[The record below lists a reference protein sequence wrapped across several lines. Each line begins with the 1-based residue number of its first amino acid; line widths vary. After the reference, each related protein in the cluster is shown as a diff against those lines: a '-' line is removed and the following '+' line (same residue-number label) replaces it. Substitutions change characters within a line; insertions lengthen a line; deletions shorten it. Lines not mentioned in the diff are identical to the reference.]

1 GVTIK
6 SSADGTATVSGVG
19 KWKVNDSTVT
29 LSHVS
34 SLISGESGLE
44 VLEAGAMAYET
55 AKLSIDE
62 DDIYYDNGS
71 DDIIIQGD
79 DKGENV
85 AIIGNNASG
94 DKIIMA
100 GSGGDSIENYSS
112 KAEVTMIGGAGDDY
126 IVATSGPNEYIDL
139 AKGGKDTI
147 TALNTDTLT
156 VHNYDAKTGATFLTN
171 TSENLTNLIMYG
183 DPYLLVV
190 GDGYFKADNLGRV
203 ELSGTDTLNGTF
215 VNFHILNE
223 NKTQLYGWSGQA
235 GGNVDGS
242 DYTDD
247 AIIIGVAPSGYST
260 MKGGSGNDT
269 IYAAADDVV
278 NLSGGNDLIDIDH
291 LDREWRINGNIGG
304 VTINLGNGNINSNA
318 TIKSF
323 DSSVDKITVD
333 GVDDISFEVV
343 NGNLRLEKNNTSLTF
358 KDIAETTNLLI
369 NDEEISFIADDS
381 ALTVNADSVP
391 AEFYGTSK
399 TLNDE
404 KLNNGSTVDYSN
416 YDYALNVNMNDNFHN
431 IEAVKGGRGKTTLW
445 GSEVDNNALYAG
457 HGETSIYG
465 GAGGTRD
472 SLFGYAGD
480 DKTGGATFF
489 MLEGSGLDTISGF
502 EFGTSATSD
511 KIHTFGEG
519 ITSYELVGDEL
530 RIQVG
535 ADYDDQMIIEG
546 AANEV
551 LQINAWNNDYVVE
564 VGDNF
569 KYDDAVQFYLN
580 KSGSATITA
589 DGAEDVA
596 IYANGFDGKAYD
608 NITNINASSAT
619 GKATL
624 VGADGVDNVIIGGS
638 GNNSLW
644 GGSYTDENAGDDTLI
659 GSTGSNEFFYLKGNG
674 NDVIQNI
681 KSDDLIN
688 LLDITLE
695 DITSME
701 ITNSGINVKLNDG
714 GSLQVNSNTDVTFQ
728 LADGNKWQSNH
739 LNRNWIKK

>member
-1 GVTIK
+1 
-6 SSADGTATVSGVG
+6 
-19 KWKVNDSTVT
+19 
-29 LSHVS
+29 
-34 SLISGESGLE
+34 
-44 VLEAGAMAYET
+44 
-55 AKLSIDE
+55 
-62 DDIYYDNGS
+62 
-71 DDIIIQGD
+71 
-79 DKGENV
+79 
-85 AIIGNNASG
+85 
-94 DKIIMA
+94 
-100 GSGGDSIENYSS
+100 
-112 KAEVTMIGGAGDDY
+112 
-126 IVATSGPNEYIDL
+126 
-139 AKGGKDTI
+139 
-147 TALNTDTLT
+147 
-156 VHNYDAKTGATFLTN
+156 
-171 TSENLTNLIMYG
+171 
-183 DPYLLVV
+183 
-190 GDGYFKADNLGRV
+190 
-203 ELSGTDTLNGTF
+203 
-215 VNFHILNE
+215 
-223 NKTQLYGWSGQA
+223 
-235 GGNVDGS
+235 
-242 DYTDD
+242 
-247 AIIIGVAPSGYST
+247 
-260 MKGGSGNDT
+260 
-269 IYAAADDVV
+269 
-278 NLSGGNDLIDIDH
+278 
-291 LDREWRINGNIGG
+291 
-304 VTINLGNGNINSNA
+304 
-318 TIKSF
+318 
-323 DSSVDKITVD
+323 
-333 GVDDISFEVV
+333 
-343 NGNLRLEKNNTSLTF
+343 
-358 KDIAETTNLLI
+358 
-369 NDEEISFIADDS
+369 
-381 ALTVNADSVP
+381 
-391 AEFYGTSK
+391 
-399 TLNDE
+399 
-404 KLNNGSTVDYSN
+404 
-416 YDYALNVNMNDNFHN
+416 
-431 IEAVKGGRGKTTLW
+431 
-445 GSEVDNNALYAG
+445 
-457 HGETSIYG
+457 
-465 GAGGTRD
+465 
-472 SLFGYAGD
+472 
-480 DKTGGATFF
+480 
-489 MLEGSGLDTISGF
+489 
-502 EFGTSATSD
+502 GTSATSD

-530 RIQVG
+530 RIQVSD
-535 ADYDDQMIIEG
+535 DYDDQLIIEG